1 MIIFATDFLENSK
14 AALTVVLFLKSTFA
28 TTTLFCF
35 SQHESIAFA
44 FVTFFYKKKK
54 KKKKS
59 GYASP
64 HAIVI
69 QRPPDYICNAIL
81 IILFFFN

>member
-1 MIIFATDFLENSK
+1 MIIFATGFLGNSK
-14 AALTVVLFLKSTFA
+14 AALTIVLFLKSTFA
-28 TTTLFCF
+28 TTILFCF

-54 KKKKS
+54 KS
-59 GYASP
+59 RCASP

-69 QRPPDYICNAIL
+69 QRLPDYICNAIL
-81 IILFFFN
+81 IILLFFN